1 MLLISTATA
10 SAYELNCDAPQVAI
24 GDDLRDNNP
33 VVSVGI
39 RYIPDDHQWRVFH
52 YLSNGLH
59 SGCEDGANHGLIAGT
74 DWCLVTWNGLTCWV
88 SQVGLLPIGE
98 PVATL

>member
-1 MLLISTATA
+1 MKRSLSLLAAAAMLLISTATA

-52 YLSNGLH
+52 YLSNGLVV
-59 SGCEDGANHGLIAGT
+59 SRSEQYAIQDARTALITG
-74 DWCLVTWNGLTCWV
+74 
-88 SQVGLLPIGE
+88 
-98 PVATL
+98 